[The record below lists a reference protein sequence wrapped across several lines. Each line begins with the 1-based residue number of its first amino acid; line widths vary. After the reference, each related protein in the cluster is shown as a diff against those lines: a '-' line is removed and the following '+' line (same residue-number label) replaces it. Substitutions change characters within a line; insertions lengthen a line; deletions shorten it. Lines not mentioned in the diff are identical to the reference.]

1 MYPEEIVKPFKLE
14 LTNSGF
20 SELISPEDVKNA
32 ITKSGTTLIVVNS
45 VCGCAA
51 RNARPGVIMSLSN
64 ESIPNNLYTVFAG
77 FDIDAPKAARE
88 EMLPFPP
95 SSPSIALFKD
105 GELVHMVERHHIE
118 GRDANLISEN
128 LVQAYNEFC

>member
-20 SELISPEDVKNA
+20 SELTSPEDVKNA
-32 ITKSGTTLIVVNS
+32 LSKSGTTLIVVNS

-64 ESIPNNLYTVFAG
+64 ESKPDNLCTVFAG
-77 FDIDAPKAARE
+77 FDIEATNTARE

-95 SSPSIALFKD
+95 SSPSIALFKN

-118 GRDANLISEN
+118 GREADLIADNLI
-128 LVQAYNEFC
+128 QAYNEFC

>member
-20 SELISPEDVKNA
+20 SELTSSEDVKNA
-32 ITKSGTTLIVVNS
+32 LSQSGTTLIVVNS

-64 ESIPNNLYTVFAG
+64 AVSYTHLT
-77 FDIDAPKAARE
+77 
-88 EMLPFPP
+88 LPT
-95 SSPSIALFKD
+95 S
-105 GELVHMVERHHIE
+105 R
-118 GRDANLISEN
+118 
-128 LVQAYNEFC
+128 

>member
-20 SELISPEDVKNA
+20 TELSSSQDVKNA
-32 ITKSGTTLIVVNS
+32 LAKSGTTLIVVNS

-51 RNARPGVIMSLSN
+51 KNARPGIIQSLGN
-64 ESIPNNLYTVFAG
+64 NKIPDNLCTVFAG
-77 FDIDAPKAARE
+77 FDIEATETARSK
-88 EMLPFPP
+88 MLPFPP

-105 GELVHMVERHHIE
+105 GNLIHMIERHHIE
-118 GRDANLISEN
+118 GRDADMISSNLMS
-128 LVQAYNEFC
+128 AYNEYC